1 METFLTV
8 THLLVAL
15 ILIVLVLVQDSKG
28 GSVGGAF
35 GGGGSQSILGATGA
49 ATLAQKLTRIVAVL
63 FAITCISLT
72 IHCSTKNKSVMD
84 GAGAAAPLTAPVT
97 PPANTGAN
105 AAIPGAPAEQK
116 TNVPS
121 EQKAAAPA
129 ESAQPTA
136 PTTNH
141 K

>member
-49 ATLAQKLTRIVAVL
+49 ATIAQKLTRVVAIL
-63 FAITCISLT
+63 FAITCIALT
-72 IHCSTKNKSVMD
+72 IHSSTKNKSVME
-84 GAGAAAPLTAPVT
+84 GAAAVAPLTAPVT
-97 PPANTGAN
+97 PPAGSATAGL
-105 AAIPGAPAEQK
+105 PEQK
-116 TNVPS
+116 TAAS
-121 EQKAAAPA
+121 ADQKAMAPA
-129 ESAQPTA
+129 TEKTEPKTE
-136 PTTNH
+136 N

>member
-49 ATLAQKLTRIVAVL
+49 ATIAQKLTRVVAIL
-63 FAITCISLT
+63 FAITCIALT
-72 IHCSTKNKSVMD
+72 IHSTGKNKSVMD
-84 GAGAAAPLTAPVT
+84 GAAAVAPITAPIT
-97 PPANTGAN
+97 PPPGSGGAT
-105 AAIPGAPAEQK
+105 AG
-116 TNVPS
+116 S
-121 EQKAAAPA
+121 
-129 ESAQPTA
+129 PTA
-136 PTTNH
+136 PTETKAVAPNNSE
-141 K
+141 KTEPKPENK

>member
-49 ATLAQKLTRIVAVL
+49 ATIAQKLTRVVAIL
-63 FAITCISLT
+63 FAITCIALT
-72 IHCSTKNKSVMD
+72 VHSTRKNKSVMD
-84 GAGAAAPLTAPVT
+84 GAAAVAPLTAPIT
-97 PPANTGAN
+97 PPPGSDVGATAGLPDQK
-105 AAIPGAPAEQK
+105 AAVPAEQK
-116 TNVPS
+116 AATPS
-121 EQKAAAPA
+121 TEKTEPKT
-129 ESAQPTA
+129 E
-136 PTTNH
+136 N